1 MFAGTQQ
8 TGGSSTDLEAV
19 VPADELDA
27 EYVQVVVELLEALG
41 AGRHRQAGLDVDVA
55 QAAHL
60 ELVPAH
66 DAVPDEWLVPLRLV
80 EPPHQLPHL
89 RCDRRRQLPIDLMP
103 AAIHPTS
110 REHVGGGGGE
120 RHPTRHGESDEGLQ
134 IRREIAAQT
143 RGSPI
148 AEPPGPTALRVGKSR
163 VEGGGH
169 TRWTGAL
176 MCLTRVE
183 VHWCSVG
190 AWRCMRRTYSAS
202 PPALATTCSAR
213 AVLPPTRPT
222 ISGSLLLSRG
232 SDRAVASRRR
242 RLSSSSPRLLLLA
255 CWLAWLDG

>member
-41 AGRHRQAGLDVDVA
+41 AGRRRQAGIDVDVA

-143 RGSPI
+143 RGSPT
-148 AEPPGPTALRVGKSR
+148 AEPPGPAALRVGKSG
-163 VEGGGH
+163 VEGGTYEVDG
-169 TRWTGAL
+169 RLDVLDEGGGAL
-176 MCLTRVE
+176 VLGRRVAVHAAHVLCLP
-183 VHWCSVG
+183 SGVG
-190 AWRCMRRTYSAS
+190 DDVLRPRRAAADETHHLRLPPPAQPRLRSGGCFAS
-202 PPALATTCSAR
+202 PASLQLLA
-213 AVLPPTRPT
+213 
-222 ISGSLLLSRG
+222 
-232 SDRAVASRRR
+232 
-242 RLSSSSPRLLLLA
+242 LLLA